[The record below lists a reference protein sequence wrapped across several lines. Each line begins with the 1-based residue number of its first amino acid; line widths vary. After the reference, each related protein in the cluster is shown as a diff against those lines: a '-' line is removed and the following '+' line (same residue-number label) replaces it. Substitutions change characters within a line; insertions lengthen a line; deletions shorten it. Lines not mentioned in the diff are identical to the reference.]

1 MVTMPRLQLLLIAVL
16 ILLPIAL
23 FAGVGAW
30 AIWQSG
36 HLLWLSWMMPVCWGL
51 AWVLLR
57 KSKRVEV
64 PLPEIGSRI
73 HWTPHDKAAGE
84 IVAAEQK
91 RIGDEATAEQLTD
104 HTFFRD
110 RTLDLA
116 AKVARHYHPKVAEP
130 LDALSVVEVMAVV
143 RLVAEDME
151 VWFDENIPGSHLVSI
166 GQWRMLAKVPSW
178 WRAVSNAGWIAA
190 VVMNPFAG
198 IARYAA
204 SKVFVDPVTKQV
216 QNNVFGA
223 FFMLYLRQVGFYLI
237 ELNSGRLRGGSARY
251 RSAMSRLEARPRE
264 AAGADNGVST
274 KVALSHEP
282 VTVTIAIIGQVKAG
296 KSSLANCLLGEQ
308 QAAVDILPLTQDVAR
323 YELRLDETNDRLV
336 LLDTPGYSD
345 AGATR
350 EQLKATREA
359 VRQADLILLVMAAT
373 SPAKQAD
380 ATMVSELFGWFR
392 EQHHLKP
399 PPVVGVVSKIDGLS
413 PVMEWSPPYDWS
425 QPVRSKEVSIRE
437 AVLYARQSVTAGFG
451 SAGLGSAGLGAGEG
465 LASIVPVCTDRERHR
480 VFGVEEWLLPVI
492 ALQLDEARACS
503 LVRSVHHDHDRV
515 KAWRVVSQLIASG
528 QRIKDAVE
536 ALRDPRMP
544 TK

>member
-1 MVTMPRLQLLLIAVL
+1 MSRLQLILIALL

-36 HLLWLSWMMPVCWGL
+36 HLLWLSWTMPVCWGL

-57 KSKRVEV
+57 KARRVEV
-64 PLPEIGSRI
+64 PLPEFGSRV
-73 HWTPHDKAAGE
+73 HWTPRDKAAAE
-84 IVAAEQK
+84 IVEAEQK
-91 RIGDEATAEQLTD
+91 RIGDEATAEQLTS

-116 AKVARHYHPKVAEP
+116 TKVARHYHPKVAEP
-130 LDALSVVEVMAVV
+130 LDALSVVEVLAVV
-143 RLVAEDME
+143 RLVAEDLE
-151 VWFDENIPGSHLVSI
+151 EWFDENVPGSHLVSI
-166 GQWRMLAKVPSW
+166 GQWRMLAKVPGW
-178 WRAVSNAGWIAA
+178 WRTASNAGWIAS

-223 FFMLYLRQVGFYLI
+223 FLMLYLRQVGFYLI

-251 RSAMSRLEARPRE
+251 RAAMAKLEGGSRGVLQSSRHSPSAEAPHSESAGYSE
-264 AAGADNGVST
+264 A
-274 KVALSHEP
+274 EP
-282 VTVTIAIIGQVKAG
+282 VTVTIAIVGQVKAG

-308 QAAVDILPLTQDVAR
+308 RAAVDVLPLTRDVAR
-323 YELRLDETNDRLV
+323 YELRLEESNDRLV

-345 AGATR
+345 AGATKA
-350 EQLKATREA
+350 ELAATREA

-380 ATMVSELFGWFR
+380 AKLLAEINGWFR
-392 EQHHLKP
+392 EQHRLKP
-399 PPVVGVVSKIDGLS
+399 PPVIGVVSKIDGLT

-425 QPVRSKEVSIRE
+425 RPSRLKEVSIRD
-437 AVLYARQSVTAGFG
+437 AVDYANQAV
-451 SAGLGSAGLGAGEG
+451 GEG
-465 LASIVPVCTDRERHR
+465 LAIVIPVCTDRERAR
-480 VFGVEEWLLPVI
+480 VVGIDEWLLPAI
-492 ALQLDEARACS
+492 SLQLDEARACS
-503 LVRSVHHDHDRV
+503 LVRSLHHDHDRMR
-515 KAWRVVSQLIASG
+515 AWHVFSQLVAAG
-528 QRIKDAVE
+528 QRIKDAIG
-536 ALRDPRMP
+536 ALHDPRLP

>member
-57 KSKRVEV
+57 KSKQVEV
-64 PLPEIGSRI
+64 TLPEIGSRI

-91 RIGDEATAEQLTD
+91 RIGDEATAEQLTS

-116 AKVARHYHPKVAEP
+116 TKLARHYHPHVADP

-151 VWFDENIPGSHLVSI
+151 VWFDKNVPGSHLVSI
-166 GQWRMLAKVPSW
+166 GQWRMLAKVPGW
-178 WRAVSNAGWIAA
+178 WRAVSNAGWIAS

-204 SKVFVDPVTKQV
+204 SKAFVDPVTKQV

-251 RSAMSRLEARPRE
+251 RSAMSRLDGRARE
-264 AAGADNGVST
+264 AAGADNAVST

-308 QAAVDILPLTQDVAR
+308 RAAVDILPLTQDVAR
-323 YELRLDETNDRLV
+323 YELRLDESNDRLV

-350 EQLKATREA
+350 EQLLATREA

-380 ATMVSELFGWFR
+380 ATMLSELFGWFR

-425 QPVRSKEVSIRE
+425 QPIRPKEVSIRE
-437 AVLYARQSVTAGFG
+437 AVNYARQSVTAGFG

-536 ALRDPRMP
+536 ALSNPVR
-544 TK
+544 

>member
-1 MVTMPRLQLLLIAVL
+1 MPRLQLLLIAVL

-36 HLLWLSWMMPVCWGL
+36 HLIWLSWAMPVCWGL

-64 PLPEIGSRI
+64 PLPEIGSRV

-104 HTFFRD
+104 VRFFRE

-116 AKVARHYHPKVAEP
+116 TKVARHYHPTVAEP

-151 VWFDENIPGSHLVSI
+151 VWFDENVPGSHLVSI
-166 GQWRMLAKVPSW
+166 GQWRMLAKVPGW
-178 WRAVSNAGWIAA
+178 WRAVSNAGWIAS

-204 SKVFVDPVTKQV
+204 SKVFVDPVTQLV
-216 QNNVFGA
+216 QNNVFGT
-223 FFMLYLRQVGFYLI
+223 FFTLYLRQVGFYLI

-251 RSAMSRLEARPRE
+251 RSAMSRLDGRPRE
-264 AAGADNGVST
+264 AAGADNAVST

-308 QAAVDILPLTQDVAR
+308 RAAVDILPLTQDVAR

-437 AVLYARQSVTAGFG
+437 AVSYARQSVTAGFG

-536 ALRDPRMP
+536 ALSNPHMP

>member
-1 MVTMPRLQLLLIAVL
+1 MATMPRLQLLLIVVL

-57 KSKRVEV
+57 RAKRVEV
-64 PLPEIGSRI
+64 PLPEIVSRI
-73 HWTPHDKAAGE
+73 HWTPRDKAAGE
-84 IVAAEQK
+84 IVATEQQ

-104 HTFFRD
+104 QTFFRD

-116 AKVARHYHPKVAEP
+116 TKVARHYHPHVADP

-151 VWFDENIPGSHLVSI
+151 VWFDENVPGSHLVSI
-166 GQWRMLAKVPSW
+166 GQWRMLAKVPGW
-178 WRAVSNAGWIAA
+178 WRAANNAGWIVS
-190 VVMNPFAG
+190 VVMNPLAG
-198 IARYAA
+198 LARFAA
-204 SKVFVDPVTKQV
+204 SKAFVDPVTKQV

-251 RSAMSRLEARPRE
+251 RSAMAKFEGTPRETTVTGNAITTGATARP
-264 AAGADNGVST
+264 
-274 KVALSHEP
+274 EP
-282 VTVTIAIIGQVKAG
+282 VSVTIAIIGQVKAG

-308 QAAVDILPLTQDVAR
+308 QAAVDVLPLTQDVTR
-323 YELRLDETNDRLV
+323 YELKLEESNDRLV

-350 EQLKATREA
+350 EQLSATREA

-380 ATMVSELFGWFR
+380 AKVLAELYGWFR
-392 EQHHLKP
+392 SQHHLKP
-399 PPVVGVVSKIDGLS
+399 PPFVGVVSKIDGLS
-413 PVMEWSPPYDWS
+413 PMMEWSPPYDWS
-425 QPVRSKEVSIRE
+425 QPTRPKEVSIRE
-437 AVLYARQSVTAGFG
+437 AVDYARQSVNG
-451 SAGLGSAGLGAGEG
+451 GLGAGEG
-465 LASIVPVCTDRERHR
+465 LAGIVAVCTDRERHR
-480 VFGVEEWLLPVI
+480 VFGIEEWLLPVI

-503 LVRSVHHDHDRV
+503 LVRSVHHDHDRL
-515 KAWRVVSQLIASG
+515 KAWRVVSQLIATG
-528 QRIKDAVE
+528 QRIKDAVS
-536 ALRDPRMP
+536 ALSDPRAPM
-544 TK
+544 K